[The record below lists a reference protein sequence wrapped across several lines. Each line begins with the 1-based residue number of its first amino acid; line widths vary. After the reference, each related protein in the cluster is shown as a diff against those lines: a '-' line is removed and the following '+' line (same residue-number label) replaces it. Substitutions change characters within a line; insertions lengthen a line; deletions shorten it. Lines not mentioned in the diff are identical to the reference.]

1 LVALALDVLPAA
13 FLASGS
19 GSGSVVA
26 FDLALRL
33 VPAMVARTTWNENRA
48 RAV

>member
-13 FLASGS
+13 FLAS